1 MSPNDTDG
9 EESTDLDWEA
19 IGRDLLDLELRV
31 RGERVHTELYDL
43 AEQIQNGEEPDA
55 SDLQTAREHLDMAL
69 SLVEKHLGP
78 TGGGAIVTEFDDGVD
93 NRLCLCTE
101 EAD

>member
-1 MSPNDTDG
+1 MSMNDANG
-9 EESTDLDWEA
+9 EESTDPDWEA
-19 IGRDLLDLELRV
+19 IGRDLLDLDLRV

-43 AEQIQNGEEPDA
+43 AEQIQNGEEPDP
-55 SDLQTAREHLDMAL
+55 SDLRTAREHLDMAL

-78 TGGGAIVTEFDDGVD
+78 TGGAFVTEFDDDFD

-101 EAD
+101 QAD